1 MPTVTLPKV
10 AQYVMNVGKSVKLA
24 SIDYFA
30 EATPGISDFLET
42 NSDLFKEIYSSA
54 INYKDSVKRAHT
66 GIKQSKIYEA
76 VDTARK
82 ALFEDLKTGNF
93 YNKEREEAMG
103 MKGLDME
110 MDDMEFD
117 PSMMDFS
124 DDDDS
129 DAAKQ
134 SRAFERATEVASKAQ
149 ADVTVRSA
157 DMVAGT
163 VKASS
168 SMIIAQNERIMAS
181 MTSGMANIHAA
192 VSGVGKYLEGPM
204 LSHMQNTKLYQENSL
219 KYQEQITKQLDELLQ
234 MQRNLYNAQQEVAA
248 SSNKDIT
255 LDDIISFEGNPDLTE
270 YGKKIYKNLANALGP
285 EVGMLLGD
293 SFGKNSNPLLMLA
306 GAPLKFIPEYLVK
319 TVVPTTVTKMLEAF
333 DKSISGVFTTMIS
346 RFNTWASDDND
357 NLFTS
362 LLGKLLGVKVERQ
375 TSVDPSNFK
384 RGPIPFDGVT
394 KQAIVEI
401 IPGYL
406 RRIESALTGQSE
418 RIYNMNSGKWTN
430 IKAIEKEFKDRQEAA
445 VTMSTRDMMQPIF
458 DYINQL
464 KSQTYNSERSRDEAN
479 EKIKELTDAVDTLS
493 HKIYNDKGYF
503 RGYKSSYDRDS
514 ESYIS
519 AAEYYGID
527 PEVYKEM
534 MGLISGRAGSDSPSN
549 IRNRGNVMHV
559 AQETMSQIASWNQF
573 LKRSEEEYGPIMQLF
588 NNSYDVNLSK
598 RYDPNQKIGAVGGG
612 ILGNVL
618 VNSVDEYD
626 KNIFFYLRNI
636 YSIMLA
642 DQENGGIGGR
652 GGRPSGGGPRPA
664 IPRTRRTI
672 TPEEAFKNLIN
683 KDKKEEQK
691 QAQLKVDTE
700 RGTSYEDTTE
710 NIELQKIIEEKL
722 RTEQQGYTDPEKTF
736 IGQFRKATNFS
747 EKFKAVKDSFD
758 LLTKK
763 PALAITSMLDTADRK
778 IYEMLFGK
786 EDMLDAEERFGK
798 KPGGIVEHMVYR
810 IEETFDKLDDWFREH
825 VFDRVKKWMDDA
837 GITEKVDRA
846 KEWLKDKFR
855 WEDIKGSF
863 RNKLGFAKDQFT
875 GAFKS
880 VGSDIMNSRAYQN
893 YHIRNYT
900 RRTPTAFVGR
910 DIETDTESGSYGD
923 EDAIRTDYGSGLY
936 NKFDYD
942 GSLIQEDDEN
952 VQSFAR
958 GTKLVTKR
966 GLAIVSPGET
976 IIPATLSK
984 VGQARQLA
992 KEKAFARRF
1001 GIKNANFYAEG
1012 TATAERETDSPT
1024 GVAQTTTEE
1033 DYEKVKQTIKT
1044 VAKEIAPRES
1054 LVDIAVNGLIGSGV
1068 SLITGMV
1075 GGPLLGAAVGAGVG
1089 VVKNSQTVRE
1099 ALFGSE
1105 FIDEEGNVIEKKGL
1119 ISKKLQNNFKKYFP
1133 DMKNYGIVG
1142 AVAGLFTPLGLVGGL
1157 MAGSALGFL
1166 KNNDRFQTYLF
1177 GEKGPDG
1184 ERDGGLISKE
1194 FRKKVSEAAPRML
1207 VGAAGGALLGPFG
1220 LLGNVALGSALGFVS
1235 TTDKF
1240 HEMIFGSDENGK
1252 HKDGL
1257 LDALRKGFVIPM
1269 MNFGKNILEE
1279 GKKFFQVKVFKPL
1292 GDFVDPAIQ
1301 MIKNGI
1307 VGFFDFLKE
1316 RSIKGLDKYIGRPLS
1331 DFLQHTIFESVA
1343 KWTKR
1348 ALSIPFNVG
1357 KAIVAAPFQALG
1369 FLGNNI
1375 RSSQI
1380 TKGTAGDM
1388 SAQERLNWRDQ
1399 HKFRMFGKE
1408 IAGHDKFKSLDQK
1421 LANMQGQEGIER
1433 MKQLR
1438 DQMKIF
1444 LDTRKVLGEEIADL
1458 VRRAGEIVSNFFNRT
1473 SIPSDPSIMA
1483 YTAIGSRNIKKI
1495 HEAIR
1500 DGRMDRI
1507 EKIVNQFVVA
1517 EFITADQ
1524 AAELLNQ
1531 LSPLVAQIAEGRERQ
1546 ANASEYRQELM
1557 NKLGAQSGGT
1567 LNNIKNIRRF
1577 SRLLDTE
1584 IKVREREEAANA
1596 EAEEAKSPEE
1606 QALTGMSEIVDT
1618 NTKRM
1623 IEILTDINEAIRFNN
1638 MTPEEKKDYLA
1649 NKAKE
1654 GEQETKTPAEATEK
1668 SVSALDDLLSGSAR
1682 DATTTMDKSYHTVET
1697 PDGAQALADSSGN
1710 ILPSSAAARVKKY
1723 IKDQEDEKKE
1733 SKTFRER
1740 LHDSLFGKAI
1750 GKATDIIGGAK
1761 DGLFGLFSKYFD
1773 QFSTVGNIIKWVFL
1787 GGTAIAATG
1796 HASGWLKDSVFP
1808 WLKEHVA
1815 PWLIGTRNEDGVLQG
1830 GIRGAIFGNKNEYGE
1845 YEGGIISGTV
1855 NWFKTTPIWKF
1866 FESVYDIYKTKGFIG
1881 FVEPIIDWYA
1891 SGTSKFMSNVVE
1903 PLVEA
1908 FVKRLPQLVTAIGK
1922 GVWNAIKSWVSGD
1935 AEFEEDSEGNQIVTN
1950 TKTGRTASKIENADG
1965 TISYRYTD
1973 GTVETDPNADFT
1985 INRSGDYAKQKESIG
2000 GLVGAG
2006 ISNNLLAGL
2015 AGYGPATTK
2024 IPTFAGKSIMKN
2036 VENFAKGGIIR
2047 KAFNAT
2053 SGLFKG
2059 AWNSA
2064 ANVGNVSRNL
2074 GNAIATSEDGTNV
2087 ISKLINGT
2095 KEAAEGAAGVAADVA
2110 TEAAETGTK
2119 TSIWSKIGNLFA
2131 STADDAP
2138 GLLSKVKNGIISFF
2152 EKLGSNSTV
2161 IKLFKTVAKVF
2172 NTTIDDALVA
2182 ANLKKAGEKLAI
2194 EAGENLSKSALK
2206 SAANALAVIPIATIV
2221 LAAIYFVNGWNN
2233 AHNIFGI
2240 AKDIDIPMCYNI
2252 IAGLVNAVKNALPGF
2267 GVVLGF
2273 VPTSTIINL
2282 FVDTLFPL
2290 FGWDNENLKEMR
2302 EETER
2307 LMDEYNATL
2316 PEDEQV
2322 TSVEEYNEKAN
2333 PGLLTRISNTV
2344 KSWFGGDSGS
2354 SRSST
2359 STSGADKISSSRT
2372 ALDDMR
2378 DSIKAAREGEFQSGS
2393 RRSGTAHVYQ
2403 KARDL
2408 ANQKFGNSTIGEAGC
2423 GPVAATNLINK
2434 MGGRMDVGTA
2444 ASYAE
2449 SGGFIDSATGG
2460 TTTDYMSSILN
2471 KSGIPSRETT
2481 NKQDIYNNLKQGKP
2495 VVMLGNS
2502 GMESGTPFGAND
2514 HYITAMGLD
2523 RQGNV
2528 IAEDPDLPDAYRKYK
2543 ASRVMKDVDIG
2554 IATGASRYYGK
2565 KRPGSTR
2572 FGNKYA
2578 AKRRRKSGR
2587 ALMVNTVMS
2596 DGGGGSAS
2604 AASDVVYNWAFR
2616 AADCIGDG
2624 ESSGNYAAINK
2635 NDSGNGMSV
2644 GKYQFHRGK
2653 AKVILTDIAN
2663 YLVTYGVY
2671 TFDSLKELL
2680 GQNLYDYVT
2689 ASALSDYRYY
2699 PNDAEIEALKTILDS
2714 DVGHERQDYKMV
2726 NDAESLYLPR
2736 LKKLGL
2742 SLEKQEDIIIYF
2754 CNTLHMMGEG
2764 SEIPSNIINA
2774 AKKSTG
2780 KAVGDLTLDDIH
2792 TAMMASDHGKG
2803 RKTRYEKNY
2812 NFLKAT
2818 SPGGVSSS
2826 YYDDINSDTSSSYS
2840 SIMEGVSEANS
2851 EAIANAD
2858 ENPGILS
2865 MLGNAIKQV
2874 FRNIYGGVVDQIF
2887 GWDSSDSTSFT
2898 GSSTGTTSSSRSN
2911 TNGAFN
2917 GSTVASGKFNANSAQ
2932 KALPAWM
2939 KSIEGKIAYST
2950 SGVQD
2955 PDQGQASC
2963 ASTVEWAY
2971 RKALGLPENIS
2982 DLAYQSM
2989 YDNLNRGFEYVYKSE
3004 TPASAYG
3011 GSDFSLKT
3019 DLPKLQAGDILYY
3032 RTKDAAGYLNRPM
3045 GIGHV
3050 EMYDGEGHR
3059 VGHGSGYGPKVKDI
3073 SSNASNLVAALR
3085 YGPFIDGA
3093 KIPFTN
3099 PDGTP
3104 GVYES
3109 DTKMPAANQFTTH
3122 TMAAM
3127 GRNRGGIANKARKNL
3142 YKKYKGGKKITEA
3155 DIKNYMEFE
3164 ASDDSGITGNSR
3176 YSIQRSG
3183 IARTPTLSSAVSYE
3197 DFLNVIIELLTI
3209 IAKNSDKLS
3218 EIVTLLSKSGVNV
3231 SKTDIVNAGS
3241 SRSAEARLK
3250 DAIRRS
3256 GLGKSSISSAP
3267 GKSHP
3272 YGGSADERD
3281 PNDIQYVVGLMES
3294 LAKS

>member
-30 EATPGISDFLET
+30 EASPGISDFLET

-117 PSMMDFS
+117 QSMMDFS

-134 SRAFERATEVASKAQ
+134 SRAFERTTEVASKAQ

-248 SSNKDIT
+248 SSSKDIT

-357 NLFTS
+357 NLFTN
-362 LLGKLLGVKVERQ
+362 LLGKLLGIKVERQ

-464 KSQTYNSERSRDEAN
+464 KSQTYDSERSRDKAN

-598 RYDPNQKIGAVGGG
+598 RYDPNQKIGVVGGG

-626 KNIFFYLRNI
+626 KNIFFYLRSI

-642 DQENGGIGGR
+642 DQENGGVGGR

-863 RNKLGFAKDQFT
+863 RNKFGFAKDQFT
-875 GAFKS
+875 GAFRS
-880 VGSDIMNSRAYQN
+880 VGSDIRNSRAYQN

-1142 AVAGLFTPLGLVGGL
+1142 SVAGLFTPLGLVGGL
-1157 MAGSALGFL
+1157 MAGGAIGFL
-1166 KNNDRFQTYLF
+1166 KNNEEFQTYLF
-1177 GEKGPDG
+1177 GKKGPDG

-1194 FRKKVSEAAPRML
+1194 FRKKVSEAAPRIL
-1207 VGAAGGALLGPFG
+1207 IGAAGGALLGPFG
-1220 LLGNVALGSALGFVS
+1220 LLGNVALGSALGFAS
-1235 TTDKF
+1235 TTQEF
-1240 HEMIFGSDENGK
+1240 HDFIFGKEENGE
-1252 HKDGL
+1252 
-1257 LDALRKGFVIPM
+1257 RKGGVVGALKEGLIKPLIKWGKDLTEELKE
-1269 MNFGKNILEE
+1269 FGKEKIL
-1279 GKKFFQVKVFKPL
+1279 KPL
-1292 GDFVDPAIQ
+1292 RNFLDPFAQ
-1301 MIKNGI
+1301 MIKNAITGVADRI
-1307 VGFFDFLKE
+1307 RDAFEARVVTP
-1316 RSIKGLDKYIGRPLS
+1316 IS
-1331 DFLQHTIFESVA
+1331 DFLHHRILEPIGKVLGKIIRAPIALA
-1343 KWTKR
+1343 K
-1348 ALSIPFNVG
+1348 G
-1357 KAIVAAPFQALG
+1357 IVSAPFQALG
-1369 FLGNNI
+1369 FVGNNI
-1375 RSSQI
+1375 RASQI
-1380 TKGTAGDM
+1380 AKGTATDMTAAQRVQWKKDHPNRRLFNAATGRDRFGLVDQSLATQFEGDEGLDRLRATRD
-1388 SAQERLNWRDQ
+1388 SLALYLDARKEFGARTAKLQQQLVNALSDILNETFIDDPNGNKISVYSYVQYKTVKRINDHIKKGRLDDAIAELQSGRFKYVATQDPEVITRCINTIQELGRPIYEAID
-1399 HKFRMFGKE
+1399 
-1408 IAGHDKFKSLDQK
+1408 
-1421 LANMQGQEGIER
+1421 R
-1433 MKQLR
+1433 MKNSEQYSS
-1438 DQMKIF
+1438 KF
-1444 LDTRKVLGEEIADL
+1444 EAE
-1458 VRRAGEIVSNFFNRT
+1458 
-1473 SIPSDPSIMA
+1473 
-1483 YTAIGSRNIKKI
+1483 IKKI
-1495 HEAIR
+1495 TGRKFNRREFRNLKRMMDKEISTRESTSAEDDEERRKSVAEEQSEEMRNHITTQTDRLVDALNEIKKAFYEVSGFETKYQDTTGETPTPDAVVDDEGVSR
-1500 DGRMDRI
+1500 DVIDEDTFESSRYTRETAGDRI
-1507 EKIVNQFVVA
+1507 RARIDEAKENLKSPFREAGRRIRNA
-1517 EFITADQ
+1517 KASIG
-1524 AAELLNQ
+1524 AAWRSAKEE
-1531 LSPLVAQIAEGRERQ
+1531 ARTGFEAGAEGAR
-1546 ANASEYRQELM
+1546 NSW
-1557 NKLGAQSGGT
+1557 S
-1567 LNNIKNIRRF
+1567 
-1577 SRLLDTE
+1577 
-1584 IKVREREEAANA
+1584 
-1596 EAEEAKSPEE
+1596 
-1606 QALTGMSEIVDT
+1606 
-1618 NTKRM
+1618 
-1623 IEILTDINEAIRFNN
+1623 
-1638 MTPEEKKDYLA
+1638 
-1649 NKAKE
+1649 
-1654 GEQETKTPAEATEK
+1654 
-1668 SVSALDDLLSGSAR
+1668 SV
-1682 DATTTMDKSYHTVET
+1682 
-1697 PDGAQALADSSGN
+1697 
-1710 ILPSSAAARVKKY
+1710 
-1723 IKDQEDEKKE
+1723 KE
-1733 SKTFRER
+1733 SYNT
-1740 LHDSLFGKAI
+1740 LFKGDEES
-1750 GKATDIIGGAK
+1750 GE
-1761 DGLFGLFSKYFD
+1761 
-1773 QFSTVGNIIKWVFL
+1773 VG
-1787 GGTAIAATG
+1787 
-1796 HASGWLKDSVFP
+1796 
-1808 WLKEHVA
+1808 
-1815 PWLIGTRNEDGVLQG
+1815 
-1830 GIRGAIFGNKNEYGE
+1830 
-1845 YEGGIISGTV
+1845 
-1855 NWFKTTPIWKF
+1855 
-1866 FESVYDIYKTKGFIG
+1866 
-1881 FVEPIIDWYA
+1881 
-1891 SGTSKFMSNVVE
+1891 
-1903 PLVEA
+1903 
-1908 FVKRLPQLVTAIGK
+1908 
-1922 GVWNAIKSWVSGD
+1922 
-1935 AEFEEDSEGNQIVTN
+1935 
-1950 TKTGRTASKIENADG
+1950 
-1965 TISYRYTD
+1965 
-1973 GTVETDPNADFT
+1973 
-1985 INRSGDYAKQKESIG
+1985 SIG
-2000 GLVGAG
+2000 GMITGSKNKVIAMADKAYHMVNIGGKFG
-2006 ISNNLLAGL
+2006 IAEPGGKLLQTKASRDIEE
-2015 AGYGPATTK
+2015 AQEQESKYKKKTTEAL
-2024 IPTFAGKSIMKN
+2024 TQMGK
-2036 VENFAKGGIIR
+2036 GII
-2047 KAFNAT
+2047 
-2053 SGLFKG
+2053 
-2059 AWNSA
+2059 
-2064 ANVGNVSRNL
+2064 
-2074 GNAIATSEDGTNV
+2074 GTV
-2087 ISKLINGT
+2087 T
-2095 KEAAEGAAGVAADVA
+2095 
-2110 TEAAETGTK
+2110 
-2119 TSIWSKIGNLFA
+2119 
-2131 STADDAP
+2131 
-2138 GLLSKVKNGIISFF
+2138 GLLGSGWQKVKDVKNGIFDSISNIL
-2152 EKLGSNSTV
+2152 ENVVPGGTV
-2161 IKLFKTVAKVF
+2161 IKAIFGLGKAVVGLSLAGHFAAFWTESIWNPIIKPFWENTLKPALSEIGGNIYNFIKEHFPSLGNVLDGIKSTFDNFVANPLATVGDFLVDGLKKFWDYVAEPLGTLLWNAIHSPTLDDF
-2172 NTTIDDALVA
+2172 NTKTRTTEAKESQAVNEKGELLYYDEEGNETTEQYSINGQENKPKTTSINVTTSTKETGFINWVTHGFKNLAETKTARHDGSQYTLEKYDNDLIVIRNENTGDFVKFTIGSNEVKVGCKTDADGKPSVMSVI
-2182 ANLKKAGEKLAI
+2182 GSTV
-2194 EAGENLSKSALK
+2194 GM
-2206 SAANALAVIPIATIV
+2206 ALAGKAIVAGAVAIGAASGSVVPGIGTVIG
-2221 LAAIYFVNGWNN
+2221 AAV
-2233 AHNIFGI
+2233 
-2240 AKDIDIPMCYNI
+2240 
-2252 IAGLVNAVKNALPGF
+2252 GLVGGLVMYTIKNQKGYTAEITLKIPDDNADITLCLAQLGWIGDISSFNSEWPQFPEGLSSEDKLSVYGG
-2267 GVVLGF
+2267 GVTKGDF
-2273 VPTSTIINL
+2273 TGNRSSSTS
-2282 FVDTLFPL
+2282 
-2290 FGWDNENLKEMR
+2290 
-2302 EETER
+2302 
-2307 LMDEYNATL
+2307 
-2316 PEDEQV
+2316 
-2322 TSVEEYNEKAN
+2322 S
-2333 PGLLTRISNTV
+2333 S
-2344 KSWFGGDSGS
+2344 GGSSGS
-2354 SRSST
+2354 SRKILT
-2359 STSGADKISSSRT
+2359 GGRDIDK
-2372 ALDDMR
+2372 L
-2378 DSIKAAREGEFQSGS
+2378 
-2393 RRSGTAHVYQ
+2393 SGTAHIYQ
-2403 KARDL
+2403 KSKEL

-2434 MGGRMDVGTA
+2434 MGGNMDVGTA

-2449 SGGFIDSATGG
+2449 SGGFIDSITGG

-2528 IAEDPDLPDAYRKYK
+2528 IAEDPDLPDSYRKYK
-2543 ASRVMKDVDIG
+2543 ASNVMNDVDVG

-2596 DGGGGSAS
+2596 DGGGSAS

-2644 GKYQFHRGK
+2644 GKYQFHRGRAK
-2653 AKVILTDIAN
+2653 AVLTDIAN

-2689 ASALSDYRYY
+2689 ASTLSDYRYY
-2699 PNDAEIEALKTILDS
+2699 PNDAEVEALKIILDS
-2714 DVGHERQDYKMV
+2714 DVGHERQDYKCV
-2726 NDAESLYLPR
+2726 TDVENLYWPK
-2736 LKKLGL
+2736 LKALGL
-2742 SLEKQEDIIIYF
+2742 NLETQEDIVIYF

-2764 SEIPSNIINA
+2764 NKIPSNIINA
-2774 AKKSTG
+2774 AKKTTG

-2792 TAMMASDHGKG
+2792 TAMMATEHGKG

-2812 NFLKAT
+2812 NYLKAT

-2826 YYDDINSDTSSSYS
+2826 YYDDIISDTGDSSYS

-2851 EAIANAD
+2851 EAV
-2858 ENPGILS
+2858 ENSESGQSILS
-2865 MLGNAIKQV
+2865 MLGEAIKTV
-2874 FRNIYGGVVDQIF
+2874 FTNIYGDSLMRLF
-2887 GWDSSDSTSFT
+2887 GYSSDSSTSN
-2898 GSSTGTTSSSRSN
+2898 SSTGGSTSSSSSSSS
-2911 TNGAFN
+2911 
-2917 GSTVASGKFNANSAQ
+2917 GSTEGSVATSAYNANSAQ
-2932 KALPAWM
+2932 KALPAWL
-2939 KSIEGKIAYST
+2939 KSIQGKIRYSDT
-2950 SGVQD
+2950 GVQD

-2971 RKALGLPENIS
+2971 NKALGMPRDVS

-2989 YDNLNRGFEYVYKSE
+2989 YDYLNKGFQYVYKSE

-3011 GSDFSLKT
+3011 GSDFSLET

-3032 RTKDAAGYLNRPM
+3032 RTKKAADPNGLNRPM

-3059 VGHGSGYGPKVKDI
+3059 VGHGSGYGPQVKDI

-3085 YGPFIDGA
+3085 YGPFIDGEQV
-3093 KIPFTN
+3093 PFTN

-3109 DTKMPAANQFTTH
+3109 DTKIPAANQFTTR
-3122 TMAAM
+3122 TVAAM
-3127 GRNRGGIANKARKNL
+3127 GRSSRGGIANKARKNL
-3142 YKKYKGGKKITEA
+3142 YKKYKQGKRITES
-3155 DIKNYMEFE
+3155 DIKNYMDLE

-3183 IARTPTLSSAVSYE
+3183 IARTPTLTSAVSYE

-3218 EIVTLLSKSGVNV
+3218 EIVTLLSKNGVNLNQ
-3231 SKTDIVNAGS
+3231 TDVANVGN
-3241 SRSAEARLK
+3241 SRSAQARLK
-3250 DAIRRS
+3250 DAIRKS
-3256 GLGKSSISSAP
+3256 GLGRPAP
-3267 GKSHP
+3267 GSSGNSSP
-3272 YGGSADERD
+3272 YGGSAYERD
-3281 PNDIQYVVGLMES
+3281 PNDIKYVVGLMES